1 MIKKG
6 IRPTVKARRRGTSI
20 AAAVLSVALVSPFI
34 HAVSAPVA
42 YAQTT
47 TGTTA
52 PDTTAGPN
60 DRDTDGDGLTDD
72 QEVNV
77 HKTDPTNPDTDGD
90 GLTDGQ
96 EVNVHKTDPTEPDTD
111 GDNIKD
117 GDEVNGNNSNKD
129 WDGDGNPDPTS
140 PNHADSDGD
149 DNDDDKEIL
158 QGTNPNDPDS
168 KPSGKDSDGDGL
180 TDEDETSG
188 ERNTGFGKKPT
199 EPNNPDTDDDGVKDG
214 HEILDGTDPNNSDT
228 DYDGLIDGDEKAKGT
243 DPKKADTDGDGI
255 KDGDEVSGNNGNKDW
270 DGDGNPDPTNPTK
283 RDSDNDGVD
292 DKTEIEKGTNPN
304 DPNSKPNDPDT
315 TKAPDWDDKA
325 TTTPGK
331 KVELPN
337 NGGAVQDGTTVE
349 VKGPGKA
356 EIGERGQLV
365 VTANNDAKPG
375 DTITVTV
382 KAKGG
387 KVVDTVTVTVV
398 KEKGGSSNGGSS
410 NGDLGRFILAGLAV
424 GLPLLFLIPGGLAS
438 QIKVPGLSPF
448 IEQISSQLGK
458 ANIEL
463 LKQLGIYNP
472 AIAKQLAGINA

>member
-6 IRPTVKARRRGTSI
+6 IRPAVKARRRGTSI

-60 DRDTDGDGLTDD
+60 DLDTDGDGLTDD

-96 EVNVHKTDPTEPDTD
+96 EVNVHKTDPIEPDTD

-117 GDEVNGNNSNKD
+117 GDEVNGNNGNKD
-129 WDGDGNPDPTS
+129 WNDDGKPDPTN
-140 PNHADSDGD
+140 PNSADSDGD

-158 QGTNPNDPDS
+158 QGTNPNDPD
-168 KPSGKDSDGDGL
+168 
-180 TDEDETSG
+180 
-188 ERNTGFGKKPT
+188 
-199 EPNNPDTDDDGVKDG
+199 TDDDGVKDG
-214 HEILDGTDPNNSDT
+214 QEILDGTDPNNSDT

-365 VTANNDAKPG
+365 VTPSDDAKPG

-382 KAKGG
+382 KAKDG

-398 KEKGGSSNGGSS
+398 KEKGDSSNGGSS

>member
-6 IRPTVKARRRGTSI
+6 IRSAVKARRRGTSI

-60 DRDTDGDGLTDD
+60 DL
-72 QEVNV
+72 
-77 HKTDPTNPDTDGD
+77 DTDGD

-96 EVNVHKTDPTEPDTD
+96 EVNVHKTDPIEPDTD

-117 GDEVNGNNSNKD
+117 GDEVNGNNGNKD
-129 WDGDGNPDPTS
+129 WN
-140 PNHADSDGD
+140 D
-149 DNDDDKEIL
+149 DNKEIL

-199 EPNNPDTDDDGVKDG
+199 DPNNP
-214 HEILDGTDPNNSDT
+214 DT

-270 DGDGNPDPTNPTK
+270 DSDGELDPTNPTK

-325 TTTPGK
+325 TTTSGK

-365 VTANNDAKPG
+365 VTPSDDAKPG

-382 KAKGG
+382 KAKDG

-398 KEKGGSSNGGSS
+398 KEKGDPSNGGSS

>member
-6 IRPTVKARRRGTSI
+6 IRPAVKARRRGTSI

-60 DRDTDGDGLTDD
+60 DLDTDGDGLTDD

-77 HKTDPTNPDTDGD
+77 HKTDPTNP
-90 GLTDGQ
+90 
-96 EVNVHKTDPTEPDTD
+96 
-111 GDNIKD
+111 
-117 GDEVNGNNSNKD
+117 
-129 WDGDGNPDPTS
+129 
-140 PNHADSDGD
+140 
-149 DNDDDKEIL
+149 
-158 QGTNPNDPDS
+158 
-168 KPSGKDSDGDGL
+168 
-180 TDEDETSG
+180 
-188 ERNTGFGKKPT
+188 
-199 EPNNPDTDDDGVKDG
+199 
-214 HEILDGTDPNNSDT
+214 DT

-270 DGDGNPDPTNPTK
+270 NGDGNPDPTNPTK

-365 VTANNDAKPG
+365 VTPSDDAKPG

-382 KAKGG
+382 KAKDG

-398 KEKGGSSNGGSS
+398 KEKGDSSNGGSS

-463 LKQLGIYNP
+463 LKQLGIYKP

>member
-6 IRPTVKARRRGTSI
+6 IRPAVKARRRGTSI

-47 TGTTA
+47 TGTTT

-60 DRDTDGDGLTDD
+60 DLDTDGDGLTDD

-77 HKTDPTNPDTDGD
+77 TKTDPTNPDTDGD
-90 GLTDGQ
+90 GLTDGR
-96 EVNVHKTDPTEPDTD
+96 EVNVHKTDPLQSDTD

-117 GDEVNGNNSNKD
+117 GDEVNGNNGNKD
-129 WDGDGNPDPTS
+129 WDGDGKPDPTN
-140 PNHADSDGD
+140 PNDADSDGD
-149 DNDDDKEIL
+149 DYNDDKEIL
-158 QGTNPNDPDS
+158 QGTNPNDPNS

-199 EPNNPDTDDDGVKDG
+199 DPNNPDTDDDGVKDG
-214 HEILDGTDPNNSDT
+214 QEILDGTDPNNSDT

-304 DPNSKPNDPDT
+304 DPNSKPSDEGET
-315 TKAPDWDDKA
+315 TKAPDWNDGK
-325 TTTPGK
+325 TSPGK

-356 EIGERGQLV
+356 EIDERGQLV
-365 VTANNDAKPG
+365 VTPSDDAKPG

-382 KAKGG
+382 KAKDG

-398 KEKGGSSNGGSS
+398 KEKGDSSYGGSS

>member
-6 IRPTVKARRRGTSI
+6 IRPAVKARRRGTSI

-47 TGTTA
+47 TGTTT

-60 DRDTDGDGLTDD
+60 DLDTDGDGLTDD

-77 HKTDPTNPDTDGD
+77 TKTDPTNPDTDGD
-90 GLTDGQ
+90 GLTDGR
-96 EVNVHKTDPTEPDTD
+96 EVNVHKTDPLQSDTD

-117 GDEVNGNNSNKD
+117 GDEVNGNNGNKD
-129 WDGDGNPDPTS
+129 WDGDGKPDPTN
-140 PNHADSDGD
+140 PNDADSDGD
-149 DNDDDKEIL
+149 DYNDDKEIL
-158 QGTNPNDPDS
+158 QGTNPNDPNS

-199 EPNNPDTDDDGVKDG
+199 DPNNPDTDDDGVKDG
-214 HEILDGTDPNNSDT
+214 QEILDGTDPNNSDT

-304 DPNSKPNDPDT
+304 DPNSKPSDEGET
-315 TKAPDWDDKA
+315 TKAPDWNDGK
-325 TTTPGK
+325 TSPGK

-356 EIGERGQLV
+356 EIDERGQLV
-365 VTANNDAKPG
+365 VTPSDDAKPG

-382 KAKGG
+382 KAKDG

-398 KEKGGSSNGGSS
+398 KEKGDSSYGGSS

-463 LKQLGIYNP
+463 LKHLGIYNP

>member
-77 HKTDPTNPDTDGD
+77 HKTDPTNPDTD
-90 GLTDGQ
+90 
-96 EVNVHKTDPTEPDTD
+96 
-111 GDNIKD
+111 
-117 GDEVNGNNSNKD
+117 
-129 WDGDGNPDPTS
+129 
-140 PNHADSDGD
+140 
-149 DNDDDKEIL
+149 
-158 QGTNPNDPDS
+158 
-168 KPSGKDSDGDGL
+168 
-180 TDEDETSG
+180 
-188 ERNTGFGKKPT
+188 
-199 EPNNPDTDDDGVKDG
+199 
-214 HEILDGTDPNNSDT
+214 
-228 DYDGLIDGDEKAKGT
+228 YDGLIDGDEKAKGT
-243 DPKKADTDGDGI
+243 DPKKPDTDGDGI

-270 DGDGNPDPTNPTK
+270 DSDGELDPTNPTK

-315 TKAPDWDDKA
+315 TNAPDWDDKA

-331 KVELPN
+331 KVGLPN

-365 VTANNDAKPG
+365 VTPSDDAKPG

-382 KAKGG
+382 KAKDG

-398 KEKGGSSNGGSS
+398 KEKGDSSNGGSS

>member
-6 IRPTVKARRRGTSI
+6 IRSAVKARRRGTSI

-60 DRDTDGDGLTDD
+60 DLDTDGDGLTDD

-77 HKTDPTNPDTDGD
+77 HKTDPLEPDTDGD

-96 EVNVHKTDPTEPDTD
+96 
-111 GDNIKD
+111 
-117 GDEVNGNNSNKD
+117 
-129 WDGDGNPDPTS
+129 
-140 PNHADSDGD
+140 
-149 DNDDDKEIL
+149 
-158 QGTNPNDPDS
+158 
-168 KPSGKDSDGDGL
+168 
-180 TDEDETSG
+180 
-188 ERNTGFGKKPT
+188 
-199 EPNNPDTDDDGVKDG
+199 
-214 HEILDGTDPNNSDT
+214 EILDGTDPNNSDT

-270 DGDGNPDPTNPTK
+270 DSDGELDPTNPTK

-365 VTANNDAKPG
+365 VTPSDDAKPG
-375 DTITVTV
+375 DTIAVTV
-382 KAKGG
+382 KAKDG

-398 KEKGGSSNGGSS
+398 KEKGDSSNGGSS

>member
-6 IRPTVKARRRGTSI
+6 IRSAVKARRRGTSI

-60 DRDTDGDGLTDD
+60 DLDTDGDGLTDD

-77 HKTDPTNPDTDGD
+77 TKTDPTNPDT
-90 GLTDGQ
+90 
-96 EVNVHKTDPTEPDTD
+96 
-111 GDNIKD
+111 
-117 GDEVNGNNSNKD
+117 
-129 WDGDGNPDPTS
+129 
-140 PNHADSDGD
+140 
-149 DNDDDKEIL
+149 
-158 QGTNPNDPDS
+158 
-168 KPSGKDSDGDGL
+168 DGDGL

-199 EPNNPDTDDDGVKDG
+199 DPNNPDTDDDGVKDG
-214 HEILDGTDPNNSDT
+214 QEILDGTDPNNSDT

-243 DPKKADTDGDGI
+243 DPKKPDTDGDGI

-270 DGDGNPDPTNPTK
+270 DSDGELDPTNPTK

-365 VTANNDAKPG
+365 VTPSDDAKPG

-382 KAKGG
+382 KAKDG

-398 KEKGGSSNGGSS
+398 KEKGDSSNGGSS

>member
-6 IRPTVKARRRGTSI
+6 IRPAVKARRRGTSI

-60 DRDTDGDGLTDD
+60 DLDTDGDGLTDD

-77 HKTDPTNPDTDGD
+77 TKTDPT
-90 GLTDGQ
+90 
-96 EVNVHKTDPTEPDTD
+96 
-111 GDNIKD
+111 
-117 GDEVNGNNSNKD
+117 
-129 WDGDGNPDPTS
+129 
-140 PNHADSDGD
+140 
-149 DNDDDKEIL
+149 
-158 QGTNPNDPDS
+158 
-168 KPSGKDSDGDGL
+168 
-180 TDEDETSG
+180 
-188 ERNTGFGKKPT
+188 
-199 EPNNPDTDDDGVKDG
+199 NPDTDDDGVKDG
-214 HEILDGTDPNNSDT
+214 QEILDGTDPNNSDT

-243 DPKKADTDGDGI
+243 DPKKPDTDGDGI

-270 DGDGNPDPTNPTK
+270 DSDGELDPTNPTK

-365 VTANNDAKPG
+365 VTPSDDAKPG

-382 KAKGG
+382 KAKDG

-398 KEKGGSSNGGSS
+398 KEKGVPSNGGSS